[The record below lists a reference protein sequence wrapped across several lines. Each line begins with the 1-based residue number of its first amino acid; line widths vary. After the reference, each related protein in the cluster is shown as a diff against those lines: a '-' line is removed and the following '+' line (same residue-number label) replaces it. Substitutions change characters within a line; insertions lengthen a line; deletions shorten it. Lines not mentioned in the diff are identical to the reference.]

1 VVAVDPLA
9 SLGFGEI
16 WITLAGE
23 EYLLP
28 DRPAAD
34 WLSCL
39 IGNGFREIIPGWMS
53 PEDESRILNL
63 LFDDKISPKEID
75 DATYDAMSVAAGRD
89 WWWAMKLITYASMD
103 VHHWSRVNGRLI
115 LAGLDPRQISL
126 AAWVDAV
133 YAVHIEHMTD
143 QDEYTKFKA
152 DIDMPP
158 SPEYLN
164 EEEEAEAF
172 MSMLG

>member
-9 SLGFGEI
+9 SLGCGEI
-16 WITLAGE
+16 WITLAGRD
-23 EYLLP
+23 YLLP

-39 IGNGFREIIPGWMS
+39 IGTGFREIIPGWMS
-53 PEDESRILNL
+53 HDDELTILDL
-63 LFDDKISPKEID
+63 LAEDKITSQELD
-75 DATYDAMSVAAGRD
+75 DATYAAMTVAAGRE
-89 WWWAMKLITYASMD
+89 WWWAIKLISYASMD
-103 VHHWSRVNGRLI
+103 VHHWSRINGRLM
-115 LAGLDPRQISL
+115 LAGLDAREISL

-133 YAVHIEHMTD
+133 YFVHVEHMTD

-152 DIDMPP
+152 DMDMPP
-158 SPEYLN
+158 SAEYLN
-164 EEEEAEAF
+164 EEEEAAAF